1 MKFLSF
7 KIMIF
12 KEINRD
18 RYVYSRDNVDD
29 KTVGDKCGCHEFP
42 ILVRWCWTP
51 SEFCQHPKI
60 VTNILSPTSLLPHY
74 LASYNTT
81 TKSA

>member
-1 MKFLSF
+1 MKFLNF

-29 KTVGDKCGCHEFP
+29 KTVGDNCGFSDIHAT
-42 ILVRWCWTP
+42 I
-51 SEFCQHPKI
+51 
-60 VTNILSPTSLLPHY
+60 
-74 LASYNTT
+74 
-81 TKSA
+81 